1 MTKYKNKK
9 KRKKQKQKQNI
20 IEYTKEGDERK
31 RNVEG
36 I

>member
-9 KRKKQKQKQNI
+9 KRKKQKQNI
-20 IEYTKEGDERK
+20 IEYTKEGDERR